1 MRLNPKLVAG
11 KGSTV
16 FGRCAKVFFKQM
28 AFVPDLRTV
37 RDARKLLDQYLPISR
52 TIPAGSL
59 SRPGMAVH
67 LKLETELPTGSFK
80 PRGALYA
87 LATNLARRRVEEV
100 TASSTGNHGA
110 AVAFAAKTLGVRATI
125 FLPSNP
131 NPVKRR
137 KISDLGARIV
147 EGDSDLAGAFQEAS
161 AYSARPGVYF
171 LNDATDRDVPVGTAT
186 IGLEIVQQIPSVS
199 TVYVPIGDSALIRG
213 IASVVKQLVPGVR
226 VIGVQAERAPS
237 YYLSWKEG
245 RAVPTE
251 TCDTCA
257 DGLATRTP
265 DAENVR
271 RIRELVDDVVLV
283 SEDQMLKA
291 ISHLY
296 HEEGVLAE
304 PAGAA
309 ATAAF
314 LLHDRSLDN
323 RGTVETRLAASCV
336 VLLVTGAN
344 IPEEVRQ
351 RAGIPKATSD

>member
-1 MRLNPKLVAG
+1 
-11 KGSTV
+11 
-16 FGRCAKVFFKQM
+16 M
-28 AFVPDLRTV
+28 AIVPDLRTI
-37 RDARKLLDQYLPISR
+37 REAHKLLAQYLPVTR
-52 TIPAGSL
+52 MMPARSL
-59 SRPGMAVH
+59 SRRSSQLEVDVF

-87 LATNLARRRVEEV
+87 LASRLARSHVAEV

-110 AVAFAAKTLGVRATI
+110 AVAYAAKTLGVPATI

-131 NPVKRR
+131 NPVKRQ

-147 EGDSDLAGAFQEAS
+147 ETGSPDLAGAFQEAS
-161 AYSARPGVYF
+161 SYSARAGVYF
-171 LNDATDRDVPVGTAT
+171 LNDATDPQVPVGTAT
-186 IGLEIVQQIPSVS
+186 IALEIVEQVPDVS
-199 TVYVPIGDSALIRG
+199 TVYVPMGDTALIRG
-213 IASVVKQLVPGVR
+213 IATAIKQLSPKVK

-245 RAVPTE
+245 RVVPTE

-265 DAENVR
+265 EAENVR
-271 RIRELVDDVVLV
+271 AIRELVDDVVLV
-283 SEDQMLKA
+283 SEDQMLGA
-291 ISHLY
+291 IAYLY
-296 HEEGVLAE
+296 KEEGVLAE

-314 LLHDRSLDN
+314 LAEARRD
-323 RGTVETRLAASCV
+323 GGKV

-344 IPEEVRQ
+344 ISDDVRR
-351 RAGIPKATSD
+351 RAGALSG